1 VHPVRDE
8 ADKFP
13 RTYGEEPVR
22 VNHNRQARR
31 AALCIRARGTGDHKL
46 RISPRGI
53 VLTAYGH
60 DLARLA
66 SSIADE
72 IDLSVEEIRHLV
84 PPVVFVRRRSGALTA

>member
-1 VHPVRDE
+1 VRDE
-8 ADKFP
+8 GDKFP

-46 RISPRGI
+46 RISPKGI

-66 SSIADE
+66 SSLAGEIELSARE
-72 IDLSVEEIRHLV
+72 IDRLV
-84 PPVVFVRRRSGALTA
+84 PPVVLVRTGRVGANPY